1 MTIDESFARRFSFES
16 IHNIRLFPKNLGP
29 SGYQITGIAARCD
42 WQVMSCTAG
51 GSRLFRNSI
60 ENPRTIFLSLRG
72 FYPALEY
79 FMREVLPA
87 VRTQF
92 VLISGSEDI
101 TIPNQIDRRWPAFD
115 DTQQGVIEQ
124 IRSDERL
131 IAWYAENLDELRPK
145 MKPLPTGY
153 VFAGSGAPIDF
164 VEVAKT
170 SLSNRPLKAFCAH
183 RIRTGAQWAPREQVS
198 KLCQCDWKSFTTL
211 LQKEVPVEGFMAYVR
226 AHPFV
231 LCVEGGG
238 LDPSPKAWLTL
249 ALGSIPVM
257 RRSATTAAYESVLPV
272 VLVDNWEA
280 KALSIS
286 LMWEWRNQLSPWF
299 YRGELREH
307 LEYKLSI
314 DYWWGRIQSAL
325 SGADNA
331 LF

>member
-29 SGYQITGIAARCD
+29 CGYQITGIAKRCD

-51 GSRLFRNSI
+51 GCHLFRNSI
-60 ENPRTIFLSLRG
+60 ENPRTIFLSFRG
-72 FYPALEY
+72 LYPALEY

-87 VRTQF
+87 VRSQF
-92 VLISGSEDI
+92 VLISGSEDM
-101 TIPNQIDRRWPAFD
+101 TLPNQLDRRWPAFD
-115 DTQQGVIEQ
+115 DTQKDIIEQ
-124 IRSDERL
+124 IRRDERL

-145 MKPLPTGY
+145 MKPLPTGH
-153 VFAGSGAPIDF
+153 VFADSGAPIDF
-164 VEVAKT
+164 VEVAKS
-170 SLSNRPLKAFCAH
+170 SLSTRPLKAFCAH

-198 KLCQCDWKSFTTL
+198 KLCQSDWKSFTTL
-211 LQKEVPVEGFMAYVR
+211 LQEEVSLEVFMGCVR

-257 RRSATTAAYESVLPV
+257 RRSATTAAYESALPV

-280 KALSIS
+280 RSLSIP
-286 LMWEWRNQLSPWF
+286 LMQEWRNQLSPWF
-299 YRGELREH
+299 DHGELREL

-314 DYWWGRIQSAL
+314 DYWWKHIQSTL
-325 SGADNA
+325 LHADNA
-331 LF
+331 PF